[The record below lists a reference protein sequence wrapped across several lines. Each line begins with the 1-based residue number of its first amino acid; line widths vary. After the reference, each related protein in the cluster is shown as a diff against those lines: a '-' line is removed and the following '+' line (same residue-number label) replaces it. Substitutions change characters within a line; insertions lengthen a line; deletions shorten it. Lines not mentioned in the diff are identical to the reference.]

1 MAPVNICFEKEEWV
15 VNLWL
20 TKVEADLIRVLAIV
34 A

>member
-1 MAPVNICFEKEEWV
+1 MAPVNICFEKEECV

-20 TKVEADLIRVLAIV
+20 TEVEADLIRVLAIV